1 MYYGIAPIRSYSNM
15 IGQAGTR
22 LFNTQ
27 PWSKATV
34 ELHNAMVLCFAHSS
48 YVVPWQCHVV
58 DLQGNSWD
66 QSPELYSSQGLRVS
80 ESTSSQKFIHFL
92 GIKLPGPCRS
102 YLASA
107 QMNVTWTVDSP
118 HEVAQTVILLY
129 FASDVSGLD
138 EIFSSYQEGNFKYLK
153 AVSPVLARE
162 AQQYTFRCDHP
173 AYMHSAVTC
182 LALCFAVECML
193 LHCCELLS
201 QGSRCPASQYLVDA
215 MKKRHSPKHRH
226 SHYVIQI

>member
-1 MYYGIAPIRSYSNM
+1 M

-34 ELHNAMVLCFAHSS
+34 ELHNVMALRFAHSS

-92 GIKLPGPCRS
+92 GII
-102 YLASA
+102 
-107 QMNVTWTVDSP
+107 
-118 HEVAQTVILLY
+118 VA
-129 FASDVSGLD
+129 
-138 EIFSSYQEGNFKYLK
+138 
-153 AVSPVLARE
+153 
-162 AQQYTFRCDHP
+162 
-173 AYMHSAVTC
+173 
-182 LALCFAVECML
+182 
-193 LHCCELLS
+193 
-201 QGSRCPASQYLVDA
+201 
-215 MKKRHSPKHRH
+215 
-226 SHYVIQI
+226 